1 MIFTFTFGIGLWF
14 FVSHFFYMEGND
26 LLKISKKVNLV

>member
-14 FVSHFFYMEGND
+14 FVSQFFFIWKEMIYW
-26 LLKISKKVNLV
+26 K